1 MGECRLFRESV
12 RSLRREGRD
21 FVLRYSFTTE
31 EKDGGQQCRIQASLT
46 ESNVP
51 EPNVTRGCSVEM
63 SHVLPDTAR
72 RIFEMIAG
80 AEDPVFPVHV
90 PEIVS
95 DQLSAIRLVA
105 VTSIERDER

>member
-1 MGECRLFRESV
+1 MGDCRFLRESV

-31 EKDGGQQCRIQASLT
+31 DRDGARQSRIQASLT
-46 ESNVP
+46 ETNGP
-51 EPNVTRGCSVEM
+51 LDTTTGCSVEL
-63 SHVLPDTAR
+63 SHVQPDAAR
-72 RIFEMIAG
+72 SIFEMIAG

-90 PEIVS
+90 PEIVR

-105 VTSIERDER
+105 VTSSEKSVR

>member
-46 ESNVP
+46 ESGAPGADVAK
-51 EPNVTRGCSVEM
+51 GCSVEM
-63 SHVLPDTAR
+63 SHVRPDTVR

-90 PEIVS
+90 PEIVR
-95 DQLSAIRLVA
+95 DQLSAIQLVA
-105 VTSIERDER
+105 VTSSEKV